1 LILIVVLLC
10 QGLIFE
16 IMDDPERVNNIV
28 MFFGVFIVVLLTGTV
43 VLSFVRMFFKI
54 LRNQTPLV
62 IPLSAVRNL
71 SNEAKKEV
79 MQLLINK
86 QMESFAEVN
95 ISQADLARNLGKDY
109 LVEIYFAVDA
119 SNALTQNDV
128 IALSGKTVKMEIL
141 SASINS
147 IQSSQFNFRA

>member
-109 LVEIYFAVDA
+109 LVQIYFAVDA